1 MSTFLTHTAQHTAL
15 EPKKDMTYAYF
26 ENVAVSGMDN
36 YVKVT
41 SHSAGGSEY
50 DEQHF
55 NLYESYTSFWGEWAS
70 SFLMF
75 IIWTKVEHIL
85 SRIRYINEQKF
96 DR

>member
-1 MSTFLTHTAQHTAL
+1 MTAIFISFIFSYTLFRKIVNILNHTAQHTAL

-55 NLYESYTSFWGEWAS
+55 NLYESYTSFWGE
-70 SFLMF
+70 
-75 IIWTKVEHIL
+75 
-85 SRIRYINEQKF
+85 
-96 DR
+96 